1 VIDAYY
7 AAYRARDFNALRAI
21 FPAAPDLDRKRI
33 DALRKDFEPCDYSLR
48 RLDVTAVTASRA
60 FVTVDVTSNCR
71 PRIRAPSQPI
81 NASPTFELGK
91 SADGRWIIVNGP

>member
-1 VIDAYY
+1 MIDTYY

-33 DALRKDFEPCDYSLR
+33 DALRKDFEPCEYSLR

-71 PRIRAPSQPI
+71 PRIKAPSQPI